1 MENQKQWQNEC
12 RISKIYII
20 KDKVCYSHSII
31 MLVENVLPNEV
42 RFKWFS
48 HGMVF
53 LTRER

>member
-42 RFKWFS
+42 WFKWFS
-48 HGMVF
+48 HGIVF